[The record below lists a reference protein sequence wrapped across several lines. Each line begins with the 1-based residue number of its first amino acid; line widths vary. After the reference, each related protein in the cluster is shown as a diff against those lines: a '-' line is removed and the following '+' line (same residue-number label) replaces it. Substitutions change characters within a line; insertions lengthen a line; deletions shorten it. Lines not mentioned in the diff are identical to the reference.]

1 MAFMLAPE
9 NVVKSKAVYETEI
22 WNKDLMEYYKKKGED
37 LNTYFST
44 VVTNGSKTIDVGRA
58 NVGITK
64 IYGLSVRVRHR
75 LPNLYLSD

>member
-1 MAFMLAPE
+1 
-9 NVVKSKAVYETEI
+9 
-22 WNKDLMEYYKKKGED
+22 MEYYKKKGED

-64 IYGLSVRVRHR
+64 IYGLIGSGTASGFRICTYRINALYGSGTYRRSV
-75 LPNLYLSD
+75 SW